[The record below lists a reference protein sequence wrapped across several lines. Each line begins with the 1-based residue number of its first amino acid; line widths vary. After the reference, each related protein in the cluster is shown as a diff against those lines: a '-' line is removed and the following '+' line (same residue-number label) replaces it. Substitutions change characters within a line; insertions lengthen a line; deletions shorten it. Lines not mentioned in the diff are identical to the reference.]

1 VGDVWDEHDFRE
13 KTIIST
19 KGNKHIIQAYESI
32 TNVNDELNLGIPE
45 GNYSTVNGWILEM
58 FGRIPKDGEKINW
71 NGYLIKIQDADSK
84 KVKRIILKKCTIQ

>member
-1 VGDVWDEHDFRE
+1 
-13 KTIIST
+13 
-19 KGNKHIIQAYESI
+19 
-32 TNVNDELNLGIPE
+32 
-45 GNYSTVNGWILEM
+45 M